1 MRNARRISLA
11 MLTAAAA
18 ALVLLVAPVAAGGN
32 TQFSAIGTFD
42 PDRLLCDEL
51 DSLYVPVVMSGD
63 IVGCWY
69 TPSYTVEQSTPSG
82 TYVETGTETFV
93 GCLADGTTC
102 GTFSTTYRFEGKY
115 APDGSEI
122 FGRCQHPFVSGTGD
136 FAGITGRIDM
146 KDDVVTP
153 QLFVRGHYNLH

>member
-42 PDRLLCDEL
+42 PGGLQCHGP
-51 DSLYVPVVMSGD
+51 SAYPYPPVVMSGD

-69 TPSYTVEQSTPSG
+69 TDSYTIEQSTPSG
-82 TYVETGTETFV
+82 TYVETGKETFV
-93 GCLADGTTC
+93 GCLADETTC
-102 GTFSTTYRFEGKY
+102 GTFSTTYRFEGKSCRPT
-115 APDGSEI
+115 APRS
-122 FGRCQHPFVSGTGD
+122 SGAAST
-136 FAGITGRIDM
+136 RS
-146 KDDVVTP
+146 
-153 QLFVRGHYNLH
+153 

>member
-1 MRNARRISLA
+1 

-32 TQFSAIGTFD
+32 TQFSAIGTFN
-42 PDRLLCDEL
+42 PSPLQCDDL
-51 DSLYVPVVMSGD
+51 PSAYPYAPVVMSGD

-69 TPSYTVEQSTPSG
+69 TDSYMIEQSTPSG
-82 TYVETGTETFV
+82 TYVETGEETFV

-115 APDGSEI
+115 APNGSEI
-122 FGRCQHPFVSGTGD
+122 FGRCQHPFVRGTED
-136 FAGITGRIDM
+136 FANITGRIDM

-153 QLFVRGHYNLH
+153 RLFIRGHYNLH